1 MAFGEEGLLG
11 YIKALSTVSVIPEEN
26 KKHGLAVS
34 SLVVIITLSGFLF
47 TTILVMIILW
57 LRKRRSNRMT
67 FGRLNSS
74 STADP
79 EMASIPGLPVRF
91 SYEELVAAT
100 ENFNNQIG
108 SGGFGTV
115 YKGTIADKTV
125 VAVKKM
131 KSLGVRGKMEFCN
144 ETASIGNIH
153 HVNLVKLRGLCIHG
167 KQMAKEIRNSAWN
180 GTGSGLLAQWMPQK
194 IIHCDIKPENIL
206 LHSDFQVKISD
217 FGLAKLLSHENSK
230 LLTTLSGT
238 RGYLAPEWLTSHGI
252 TDKTDVYSY
261 GMVLLELVRGSRN
274 FLFQCSSTESDVSEA
289 NGPSFTSTSC
299 NLGMVYF
306 PLLALE
312 MHKQRRYMELA
323 DPRLEGQVRI
333 EEVET
338 LVRVA
343 LSCLHIVPT
352 LRPSMTNVVA
362 MLEGRLPIREP
373 RVEALE
379 FLRLYGGKITETSRL
394 LTRIV

>member
-1 MAFGEEGLLG
+1 
-11 YIKALSTVSVIPEEN
+11 
-26 KKHGLAVS
+26 
-34 SLVVIITLSGFLF
+34 
-47 TTILVMIILW
+47 
-57 LRKRRSNRMT
+57 
-67 FGRLNSS
+67 
-74 STADP
+74 
-79 EMASIPGLPVRF
+79 
-91 SYEELVAAT
+91 
-100 ENFNNQIG
+100 
-108 SGGFGTV
+108 
-115 YKGTIADKTV
+115 
-125 VAVKKM
+125 
-131 KSLGVRGKMEFCN
+131 
-144 ETASIGNIH
+144 
-153 HVNLVKLRGLCIHG
+153 
-167 KQMAKEIRNSAWN
+167 MAKEIRNSAWN

-261 GMVLLELVRGSRN
+261 GMVLLELVRGRRN
-274 FLFQCSSTESDVSEA
+274 FLFQCSSTESDVSEG

-323 DPRLEGQVRI
+323 

-343 LSCLHIVPT
+343 LSCLHIVPM
-352 LRPSMTNVVA
+352 LRPSMINVVA
-362 MLEGRLPIREP
+362 MLEGRLHIREP
-373 RVEALE
+373 IVEALE
-379 FLRLYGGKITETSRL
+379 FLRLYGGKITEKSRL
-394 LTRIV
+394 LPRIV